1 MGPKPEQGAKPPSS
15 TPQLNLLTL
24 ERSLSTGRP
33 GVSESGPSSSYIRL
47 LIITMTERIMH
58 SEKKT
63 CRIYQINK
71 KNEQQLIL
79 VMNVSTL
86 VYTTYVQ

>member
-1 MGPKPEQGAKPPSS
+1 
-15 TPQLNLLTL
+15 
-24 ERSLSTGRP
+24 
-33 GVSESGPSSSYIRL
+33 
-47 LIITMTERIMH
+47 MTERIMH
-58 SEKKT
+58 SEKKQT
-63 CRIYQINK
+63 KKHADRTYQTNK